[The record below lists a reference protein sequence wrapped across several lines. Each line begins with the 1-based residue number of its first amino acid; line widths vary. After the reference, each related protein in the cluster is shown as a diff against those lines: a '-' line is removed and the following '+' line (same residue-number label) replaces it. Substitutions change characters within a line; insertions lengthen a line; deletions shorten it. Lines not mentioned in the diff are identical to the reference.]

1 VASTDFPIVVAKKDP
16 LSLLCSLA
24 LFVLSLQYVN
34 PPNKQ
39 AIMSMSSQAA
49 RGLAGGPSSTTLAV
63 VALGSFCIAN
73 PEKAY
78 GILHKALATLSDG
91 NGASSN
97 SNGLQPIVIHAGG
110 PQGGS
115 YFGGGSGGSI
125 TYVLVQLGVGAG
137 LCWGSYALLV
147 QVLPEAAKN
156 MLPVSQ
162 ATFKTAVTS
171 LGKGLIHVRESLSKE
186 ILSLLHMQTDLQSKQ
201 DETHEQ
207 VLYVQDQVSDVHD
220 DLHGLQGS
228 MDDCQRALRS
238 TDQRTT
244 YIAKGIRLVTQG
256 MTAMLPPDDELRR
269 EIDRFARSDVQGSTE
284 HTGTTTTGRN
294 DRPVRN
300 KPEVLDKTTTQ
311 PQDGATRSRSS
322 SSRASRESRR
332 AERRQA
338 NGSFRKASNNN
349 NNYQPDSPS
358 DCHTSVSSGTPL
370 RHIVIPSRR
379 SKGSSPVVSSPA
391 VQELDEVRA
400 LLASMEQ
407 AQATVM

>member
-1 VASTDFPIVVAKKDP
+1 
-16 LSLLCSLA
+16 
-24 LFVLSLQYVN
+24 
-34 PPNKQ
+34 
-39 AIMSMSSQAA
+39 
-49 RGLAGGPSSTTLAV
+49 
-63 VALGSFCIAN
+63 
-73 PEKAY
+73 
-78 GILHKALATLSDG
+78 
-91 NGASSN
+91 
-97 SNGLQPIVIHAGG
+97 
-110 PQGGS
+110 
-115 YFGGGSGGSI
+115 
-125 TYVLVQLGVGAG
+125 
-137 LCWGSYALLV
+137 
-147 QVLPEAAKN
+147 

-269 EIDRFARSDVQGSTE
+269 EIDRFARSDVQGHTSSGSTE
-284 HTGTTTTGRN
+284 NNTGATTTGRN

-311 PQDGATRSRSS
+311 QQDGEPTRSRSS

-338 NGSFRKASNNN
+338 NGSFRKANNN

-379 SKGSSPVVSSPA
+379 SKGSSAAVVSSPA